1 MAGILSA
8 FSKGTAKNMQLDAG
22 ILVRNLEDILNF
34 DGSLTEANKLG
45 ATAGGSTF
53 SATPELRNI
62 FDGIDGAKGNYK
74 DGNVI
79 DNWEIT
85 LTATVKEM
93 TAKNL
98 QLAMASADIKEEE
111 NFSVLTPRMNVS
123 SSDYIDNVCW
133 LGTMNGS
140 DKPMIIELKNV
151 MNTNGISFTAEDKGS
166 GSVEIELKAHFDLSK
181 PNEVP
186 FNIYFPK
193 ENAMLSASEFIK
205 EYN

>member
-1 MAGILSA
+1 MAILSA
-8 FSKGTAKNMQLDAG
+8 FTKDTAKNMQLDAG
-22 ILVRNLEDILNF
+22 LLVRGLTDILNF
-34 DGSLTEANKLG
+34 NGTIADDKKLG
-45 ATAGGSTF
+45 ATAGGASF
-53 SATPELRNI
+53 SATPEMRNI
-62 FDGIDGAKGNYK
+62 FEGIDGAKGNYK

-98 QLAMASADIKEEE
+98 QLAMATADIKSD
-111 NFSVLTPRMNVS
+111 NVKFDVLTPRMEVKS
-123 SSDYIDNVCW
+123 TDYIDNICW

-140 DKPMIIELKNV
+140 SEPMIIELKNV
-151 MNTNGISFTAEDKGS
+151 LNTNGISFTAEDKGS
-166 GSVEIELKAHFDLSK
+166 GSVELELKAHFDLSK

-193 ENAMLSASEFIK
+193 QGRTMSIAEFVE
-205 EYN
+205 EY

>member
-1 MAGILSA
+1 MAILSA
-8 FSKGTAKNMQLDAG
+8 FTKNTAKNMQLDAG
-22 ILVRNLEDILNF
+22 LLVRGLTDILNF
-34 DGSLTEANKLG
+34 NGTIADDKKLG
-45 ATAGGSTF
+45 ATSGGASF
-53 SATPELRNI
+53 SATPEMRNI
-62 FDGIDGAKGNYK
+62 FEGIDGAKGNYK

-98 QLAMASADIKEEE
+98 QLAMATADIKSD
-111 NFSVLTPRMNVS
+111 NDKFDVLTPRMEVKS
-123 SSDYIDNVCW
+123 TDYIDNICW

-140 DKPMIIELKNV
+140 SEPMIIELKNV

-166 GSVEIELKAHFDLSK
+166 GSVELELKAHFDLSK

-193 ENAMLSASEFIK
+193 QGRTMSIAEFVE
-205 EYN
+205 EY

>member
-1 MAGILSA
+1 MAILSA
-8 FSKGTAKNMQLDAG
+8 FTKNTAKNMQLDAG
-22 ILVRNLEDILNF
+22 LLVRGLTDILNF
-34 DGSLTEANKLG
+34 NGTIADEKKLG
-45 ATAGGSTF
+45 ATSGGASF
-53 SATPELRNI
+53 SATPEMRNI
-62 FDGIDGAKGNYK
+62 FEGIDGAKGNYK

-98 QLAMASADIKEEE
+98 QLAMATADIKSD
-111 NFSVLTPRMNVS
+111 NDKFDVLTPRMEVKS
-123 SSDYIDNVCW
+123 TDYIDNICW

-140 DKPMIIELKNV
+140 SEPMIIELKNV

-166 GSVEIELKAHFDLSK
+166 GSVELELKAHFDLSK
-181 PNEVP
+181 PDEVP

-193 ENAMLSASEFIK
+193 QGRAMSMAEFVE
-205 EYN
+205 EY

>member
-1 MAGILSA
+1 MAILSA
-8 FSKGTAKNMQLDAG
+8 FTKNTAKNMQLDAG
-22 ILVRNLEDILNF
+22 LLVRGLTNILNF
-34 DGSLTEANKLG
+34 NGTIEDEKKLG
-45 ATAGGSTF
+45 ATSGGASF
-53 SATPELRNI
+53 SATPEMRNI
-62 FDGIDGAKGNYK
+62 FEGIDGAKGNYK

-98 QLAMASADIKEEE
+98 QLAMATADIATGNEK
-111 NFSVLTPRMNVS
+111 FDVLTPRMEVKS
-123 SSDYIDNVCW
+123 TDYIDNICW

-140 DKPMIIELKNV
+140 SEPMIIELKNV
-151 MNTNGISFTAEDKGS
+151 LNTNGISFTAEDKGS
-166 GSVEIELKAHFDLSK
+166 GSVELELKAHFDLSK

-193 ENAMLSASEFIK
+193 QGRTVSMAEFVE
-205 EYN
+205 EY

>member
-22 ILVRNLEDILNF
+22 ILVRNLQNILDF
-34 DGSLTEANKLG
+34 DGNLADANKLG
-45 ATAGGSTF
+45 ATSGGATF

-62 FDGIDGAKGNYK
+62 FEGIDGAKGNYK

-98 QLAMASADIKEEE
+98 QLAMASADIDSGDDK
-111 NFSVLTPRMNVS
+111 FDVLSPRMDIKTT
-123 SSDYIDNVCW
+123 DYIDNICW

-140 DKPMIIELKNV
+140 TDPMIIELKNV

-166 GSVEIELKAHFDLSK
+166 GSVELELQAHFDLSK

-186 FNIYFPK
+186 FKIYFPK
-193 ENAMLSASEFIK
+193 QNVSMSISEFV
-205 EYN
+205 ENY

>member
-1 MAGILSA
+1 MAILSA
-8 FSKGTAKNMQLDAG
+8 FTKNTAKNMQLDAG
-22 ILVRNLEDILNF
+22 LLVKGLTDILNF
-34 DGSLTEANKLG
+34 NGTIADEKKLG
-45 ATAGGSTF
+45 ATSGGASF
-53 SATPELRNI
+53 SATPEMRNI
-62 FDGIDGAKGNYK
+62 FEGIDGAKGNYK

-98 QLAMASADIKEEE
+98 QLAMATADINSEDDK
-111 NFSVLTPRMNVS
+111 FDVLTPRMDIKTT
-123 SSDYIDNVCW
+123 DYIDNICW

-140 DKPMIIELKNV
+140 SEPMIIELKNV
-151 MNTNGISFTAEDKGS
+151 LNTNGISFTAEDKGS
-166 GSVEIELKAHFDLSK
+166 GSVELELKAHFDLSK

-193 ENAMLSASEFIK
+193 QGRVMTMSEFVE
-205 EYN
+205 EY

>member
-1 MAGILSA
+1 MAILSA
-8 FSKGTAKNMQLDAG
+8 FTKNTAKNMQLDAG
-22 ILVRNLEDILNF
+22 LLVRGLTDILNF
-34 DGSLTEANKLG
+34 NGTIADEKKLG
-45 ATAGGSTF
+45 ATSGGASF
-53 SATPELRNI
+53 SATPEMRNI
-62 FDGIDGAKGNYK
+62 FEGIDGAKGNYK

-98 QLAMASADIKEEE
+98 QLAMATADIKSD
-111 NFSVLTPRMNVS
+111 NDKFDVLTPRMEVKS
-123 SSDYIDNVCW
+123 TDYIDNICW

-140 DKPMIIELKNV
+140 SEPMIIELKNV
-151 MNTNGISFTAEDKGS
+151 LNTNGISFTAEDKGS
-166 GSVEIELKAHFDLSK
+166 GSVELELKAHFDLSK

-193 ENAMLSASEFIK
+193 QGRTVSMAEFVE
-205 EYN
+205 EY

>member
-1 MAGILSA
+1 MAILSA
-8 FSKGTAKNMQLDAG
+8 FTKDTAKNMQLDAG
-22 ILVRNLEDILNF
+22 LLVRGLTDILNF
-34 DGSLTEANKLG
+34 NGTIADDKKLG
-45 ATAGGSTF
+45 ATAGGASF
-53 SATPELRNI
+53 SATPEMRNI
-62 FDGIDGAKGNYK
+62 FEGIDGAKGNYK

-98 QLAMASADIKEEE
+98 QLAMATADIKSD
-111 NFSVLTPRMNVS
+111 NDKFDVLTPRMEVKS
-123 SSDYIDNVCW
+123 TDYIDNICW

-140 DKPMIIELKNV
+140 SEPMIIELKNV
-151 MNTNGISFTAEDKGS
+151 LNTNGISFTAEDKGS
-166 GSVEIELKAHFDLSK
+166 GSVELELKAHFDLSK

-193 ENAMLSASEFIK
+193 QGRTMSVAEFVK
-205 EYN
+205 EY

>member
-1 MAGILSA
+1 MAILSA
-8 FSKGTAKNMQLDAG
+8 FTKNTAKNMQLDAG
-22 ILVRNLEDILNF
+22 LLVRGLTDILNF
-34 DGSLTEANKLG
+34 NGTIADDKKLG
-45 ATAGGSTF
+45 ATSGGATF
-53 SATPELRNI
+53 SATPEIRNI
-62 FDGIDGAKGNYK
+62 FEGIDGAKGNYK

-98 QLAMASADIKEEE
+98 QLAMATADINSEDDK
-111 NFSVLTPRMNVS
+111 FDVLTPRMDIKT
-123 SSDYIDNVCW
+123 SDYIDNICW

-140 DKPMIIELKNV
+140 TEPMIIELKNV

-166 GSVEIELKAHFDLSK
+166 GSVELELKAHFDLSK

-193 ENAMLSASEFIK
+193 QSIAMSVSEFIEK
-205 EYN
+205 Y

>member
-1 MAGILSA
+1 MAILSA
-8 FSKGTAKNMQLDAG
+8 FTKNTAKNMQLDAG
-22 ILVRNLEDILNF
+22 LLVRGLTDILNF
-34 DGSLTEANKLG
+34 DGSIADDKKLG
-45 ATAGGSTF
+45 ATSGGATF

-62 FDGIDGAKGNYK
+62 FEGIDGAKGNYK

-93 TAKNL
+93 TARNL
-98 QLAMASADIKEEE
+98 QLAMATADINSEDDK
-111 NFSVLTPRMNVS
+111 FDVLTPRMDIKT
-123 SSDYIDNVCW
+123 SDYIDNICW

-140 DKPMIIELKNV
+140 TDPMIIELKNV

-166 GSVEIELKAHFDLSK
+166 GSVELELKAHFDLSK

-193 ENAMLSASEFIK
+193 QSMAMSMAEFVEN
-205 EYN
+205 Y

>member
-1 MAGILSA
+1 MAILSA
-8 FSKGTAKNMQLDAG
+8 FTKDTAKNMQLDAG
-22 ILVRNLEDILNF
+22 LLVRGLTDILNF
-34 DGSLTEANKLG
+34 NGTIADEKKLG
-45 ATAGGSTF
+45 ATSGGASF
-53 SATPELRNI
+53 SATPEMRNI
-62 FDGIDGAKGNYK
+62 FEGIDGAKGNYK

-98 QLAMASADIKEEE
+98 QLAMATADIKSDDDK
-111 NFSVLTPRMNVS
+111 FDVLTPRMEVKS
-123 SSDYIDNVCW
+123 TDYIDNICW

-140 DKPMIIELKNV
+140 SEPMIIELKNV
-151 MNTNGISFTAEDKGS
+151 LNTNGISFTAEDKGS
-166 GSVEIELKAHFDLSK
+166 GSVELELKAHFDLSK

-193 ENAMLSASEFIK
+193 QGRVMTMSEFVE
-205 EYN
+205 EY

>member
-1 MAGILSA
+1 MAILSA
-8 FSKGTAKNMQLDAG
+8 FTKNTAKNMQLDAG
-22 ILVRNLEDILNF
+22 LLVRGLTDILNF
-34 DGSLTEANKLG
+34 NGTIADEKKLG
-45 ATAGGSTF
+45 ATSGGASF
-53 SATPELRNI
+53 SATPEMRNI
-62 FDGIDGAKGNYK
+62 FEGIDGAKGNYK

-98 QLAMASADIKEEE
+98 QLAMATADIKSDDDK
-111 NFSVLTPRMNVS
+111 FDVLTPRMEVKS
-123 SSDYIDNVCW
+123 TDYIDNICW

-140 DKPMIIELKNV
+140 SEPMIIELKNV
-151 MNTNGISFTAEDKGS
+151 LNTNGISFTAEDKGS
-166 GSVEIELKAHFDLSK
+166 GSVELELKAHFDLSK

-193 ENAMLSASEFIK
+193 QGRTMSMAEFVE
-205 EYN
+205 EY

>member
-1 MAGILSA
+1 MAILSA
-8 FSKGTAKNMQLDAG
+8 FTKNTAKNMQLDAG
-22 ILVRNLEDILNF
+22 LLVRGLTDILNF
-34 DGSLTEANKLG
+34 NGTIADDKKLG
-45 ATAGGSTF
+45 ATSGGATF
-53 SATPELRNI
+53 SATPEIRNI
-62 FDGIDGAKGNYK
+62 FEGIDGAKGNYK

-98 QLAMASADIKEEE
+98 QLAMATADIDNDSEGK
-111 NFSVLTPRMNVS
+111 FDVLTPRMDIKTT
-123 SSDYIDNVCW
+123 DYIDNICW

-140 DKPMIIELKNV
+140 TEPMIIELKNV

-166 GSVEIELKAHFDLSK
+166 GSVELELKAHFDLSK

-193 ENAMLSASEFIK
+193 QSVAMSMAEFIEK
-205 EYN
+205 Y

>member
-1 MAGILSA
+1 MAILSA
-8 FSKGTAKNMQLDAG
+8 FTKNTAKNMQLDAG
-22 ILVRNLEDILNF
+22 LLVRGLTDILNF
-34 DGSLTEANKLG
+34 NGTIADEKKLG
-45 ATAGGSTF
+45 ATSGGASF
-53 SATPELRNI
+53 SATPEMRNI
-62 FDGIDGAKGNYK
+62 FEGIDGAKGNYK

-98 QLAMASADIKEEE
+98 QLAMATADIKSDDDK
-111 NFSVLTPRMNVS
+111 FDVLTPRMEVKS
-123 SSDYIDNVCW
+123 TDYIDNICW

-140 DKPMIIELKNV
+140 TEPMIIELKNV

-166 GSVEIELKAHFDLSK
+166 GSVELELKAHFDLSK

-193 ENAMLSASEFIK
+193 QGRTVSMAEFVE
-205 EYN
+205 EY

>member
-1 MAGILSA
+1 MAILSA
-8 FSKGTAKNMQLDAG
+8 FTKNTAKNMQLDAG
-22 ILVRNLEDILNF
+22 LLVRGLTDILNF
-34 DGSLTEANKLG
+34 SGTIADDKKLG
-45 ATAGGSTF
+45 ATSGGATF
-53 SATPELRNI
+53 SATPEIRNI
-62 FDGIDGAKGNYK
+62 FEGIDGAKGNYK

-98 QLAMASADIKEEE
+98 QLAMATADIDNGSEGK
-111 NFSVLTPRMNVS
+111 FDVLTPRMDIKTT
-123 SSDYIDNVCW
+123 DYIDNICW

-140 DKPMIIELKNV
+140 TEPMIIELKNV

-166 GSVEIELKAHFDLSK
+166 GSVELELKAHFDLSK

-193 ENAMLSASEFIK
+193 QSVAMSMAEFVEN
-205 EYN
+205 Y

>member
-1 MAGILSA
+1 MAILSA
-8 FSKGTAKNMQLDAG
+8 FTKNTAKNMQLDAG
-22 ILVRNLEDILNF
+22 LLVRGLTDILNF
-34 DGSLTEANKLG
+34 SGTIADDKKLG
-45 ATAGGSTF
+45 ATSGGATF
-53 SATPELRNI
+53 SATPEMRNI
-62 FDGIDGAKGNYK
+62 FEGIDGAKGNYK

-98 QLAMASADIKEEE
+98 QLAMATADIKSDDDK
-111 NFSVLTPRMNVS
+111 FDVLTPRMEVKS
-123 SSDYIDNVCW
+123 TDYIDNICW

-140 DKPMIIELKNV
+140 SEPMIIELKNV
-151 MNTNGISFTAEDKGS
+151 LNTNGISFTAEDKGS
-166 GSVEIELKAHFDLSK
+166 GSVELELKAHFDLSK

-193 ENAMLSASEFIK
+193 QGRTVSMAEFVE
-205 EYN
+205 EY

>member
-1 MAGILSA
+1 MAILSA
-8 FSKGTAKNMQLDAG
+8 FTKNTAKNMQLDAG
-22 ILVRNLEDILNF
+22 LLVKGLTDILNF
-34 DGSLTEANKLG
+34 NGTIADEKKLG
-45 ATAGGSTF
+45 ATSGGASF
-53 SATPELRNI
+53 SATPEMRNI
-62 FDGIDGAKGNYK
+62 FEGIDGAKGNYK

-98 QLAMASADIKEEE
+98 QLAMATADINSEDDK
-111 NFSVLTPRMNVS
+111 FDVLTPRMDIKTT
-123 SSDYIDNVCW
+123 DYIDNICW

-140 DKPMIIELKNV
+140 SEPMIIELKNV

-166 GSVEIELKAHFDLSK
+166 GSVELELKAHFDLSK

-193 ENAMLSASEFIK
+193 QSVAMSMAEFVEK
-205 EYN
+205 Y

>member
-22 ILVRNLEDILNF
+22 ILVRNLQNILDF
-34 DGSLTEANKLG
+34 DGNLADANKLG
-45 ATAGGSTF
+45 ATSGGATF

-62 FDGIDGAKGNYK
+62 FEGIDGAKGNYK

-98 QLAMASADIKEEE
+98 QLAMASADIDSGDDK
-111 NFSVLTPRMNVS
+111 FDVLSPRMDIKTT
-123 SSDYIDNVCW
+123 DYIDNICW

-140 DKPMIIELKNV
+140 TDPMIIELKNV

-166 GSVEIELKAHFDLSK
+166 GSVELELKAHFDLSK

-186 FNIYFPK
+186 FKIYFPK
-193 ENAMLSASEFIK
+193 QNVSMSISEFV
-205 EYN
+205 ENY